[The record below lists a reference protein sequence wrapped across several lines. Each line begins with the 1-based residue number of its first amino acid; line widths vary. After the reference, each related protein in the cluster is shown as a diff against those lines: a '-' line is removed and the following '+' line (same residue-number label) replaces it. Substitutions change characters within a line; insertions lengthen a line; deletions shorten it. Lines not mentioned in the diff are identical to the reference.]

1 MILNLGKG
9 KIKDKQC
16 IHELIENLF
25 VLVDNLQ
32 AYTPS
37 QKTLEKFRRN
47 RIKINQKKRKEEI
60 DEQQPGILEE
70 KMKNMTPAE
79 REKFKQ
85 RKMKRMQN
93 KMQRKMKAISKM

>member
-1 MILNLGKG
+1 M
-9 KIKDKQC
+9 
-16 IHELIENLF
+16 
-25 VLVDNLQ
+25 
-32 AYTPS
+32 
-37 QKTLEKFRRN
+37 
-47 RIKINQKKRKEEI
+47 NQKKRKEEI
-60 DEQQPGILEE
+60 DEQQPGLLEE